1 MAGDRRLT
9 KAVPDA
15 ARRMAGFCRALRHA
29 GIPVTVGE
37 ELDASRAAL
46 TVRDGVAEDFRL
58 ACRVTLLKNP
68 DLARTFDAVFDSYWS
83 RDPTLQA
90 VLEDELNRPRPGM
103 TQTPRDAEIV
113 EGGGGLEGAELAA
126 SDVSRAIR
134 AVLYSYDA
142 PSRSRVLQGIDRPK
156 LLVMERRARHL
167 RRRIA
172 TLPGRRYRRSSRG
185 EVDFRQA
192 ARRSLRFAGE
202 WIDLPMRDRT
212 LRRTRL
218 LVVWDVSGSME
229 EHHEEH
235 FGLVYALQ
243 RVNRNTRV
251 FAFGTRLHEV
261 TAYIRAQPYRGA
273 LARMESLF
281 TSWGGGTRIGESL
294 AAVNEATS
302 SWVDR
307 HTVVVILSD
316 GWDVGN
322 LGLLRREMARLAR
335 RARFVVWLNPNAAVP
350 DFRPEVAGMKTA
362 LPYVDLLLS
371 TEVLSSP
378 GAFRRELGPSLT
390 PLP

>member
-1 MAGDRRLT
+1 MVSPA
-9 KAVPDA
+9 PDA

-29 GIPVTVGE
+29 GIPVTLGE
-37 ELDASRAAL
+37 EIDAAHAVLAL
-46 TVRDGVAEDFRL
+46 PQGAGEDFRL
-58 ACRVTLLKNP
+58 ACRLALLKNP
-68 DLARTFDAVFDSYWS
+68 DLAPVFEAVFASYWS
-83 RDPTLQA
+83 RDPAIQA
-90 VLEDELNRPRPGM
+90 ILEDELNRPRPGM

-113 EGGGGLEGAELAA
+113 EGGGELEETKLGS
-126 SDVSRAIR
+126 SDISRAIR
-134 AVLYSYDA
+134 VVLYSADA
-142 PSRSRVLQGIDRPK
+142 PSRPRALHGIDRPK
-156 LLVMERRARHL
+156 LQEMERRARHL

-172 TLPGRRYRRSSRG
+172 TLPGRRYRRSPRG

-202 WIDLPMRDRT
+202 WVDLPLRDRT
-212 LRRTRL
+212 VRRTRL

-243 RVNRNTRV
+243 RVNRNARI

-261 TAYIRAQPYRGA
+261 TPHLRAQPYPAA

-294 AAVNEATS
+294 AALNDATG

-307 HTVVVILSD
+307 HTVVLILSD

-335 RARFVVWLNPNAAVP
+335 RARFIVWLNPNASQP
-350 DFRPEVAGMKTA
+350 DFRPDVAGMQTA
-362 LPYVDLLLS
+362 LPFVDLLLS
-371 TEVLSSP
+371 TEVLSNP
-378 GAFRRELGPSLT
+378 KAFRRELGPSLS

>member
-1 MAGDRRLT
+1 
-9 KAVPDA
+9 
-15 ARRMAGFCRALRHA
+15 MAGFCRALRHA
-29 GIPVTVGE
+29 GLPVTLGE
-37 ELDASRAAL
+37 EIDAARAVLAL
-46 TVRDGVAEDFRL
+46 PEAAGEDFRL
-58 ACRVTLLKNP
+58 ACRVALLKNP
-68 DLARTFDAVFDSYWS
+68 DLALVFEAVFASYWS
-83 RDPTLQA
+83 RDPAIQA

-103 TQTPRDAEIV
+103 TQTPLDAELV
-113 EGGGGLEGAELAA
+113 EGGGELEETKLGS

-134 AVLYSYDA
+134 VVLYSADA
-142 PSRSRVLQGIDRPK
+142 PSRPRALHGIDRPK
-156 LLVMERRARHL
+156 LQEMERRARHL

-172 TLPGRRYRRSSRG
+172 TLPGRRYRRSPRG

-202 WIDLPMRDRT
+202 WVDLPLRDRT
-212 LRRTRL
+212 VRRTRL

-243 RVNRNTRV
+243 RVNRNARI

-261 TAYIRAQPYRGA
+261 TPHLRAQPYPGA

-294 AAVNEATS
+294 AALNDATG

-307 HTVVVILSD
+307 HTVVLILSD

-335 RARFVVWLNPNAAVP
+335 RARFIVWLSPNASQP
-350 DFRPEVAGMKTA
+350 DFRPEVAGMQTV
-362 LPYVDLLLS
+362 LPFVDLLLS

-378 GAFRRELGPSLT
+378 KAFRRELGPSLS

>member
-1 MAGDRRLT
+1 
-9 KAVPDA
+9 
-15 ARRMAGFCRALRHA
+15 MAGFCRALRHA

-37 ELDASRAAL
+37 EIDASRAVL
-46 TVRDGVAEDFRL
+46 YVTKGTAEDFRL
-58 ACRVTLLKNP
+58 GCRTTLLKNP
-68 DLARTFDAVFDSYWS
+68 DLAATFDSVFEAYWS
-83 RDPTLQA
+83 RDPALQA
-90 VLEDELNRPRPGM
+90 ILEDELDRPRPGM
-103 TQTPRDAEIV
+103 TQAPRDAEMV
-113 EGGGGLEGAELAA
+113 EGGGELEGASLAA
-126 SDVSRAIR
+126 SDVSRAVR
-134 AVLYSYDA
+134 AVLYSSDA
-142 PSRSRVLQGIDRPK
+142 PSRPRVLQGMDRPK
-156 LLVMERRARHL
+156 LQEMERRARHL

-172 TLPGRRYRRSSRG
+172 TLPGRRYKRSSRG
-185 EVDFRQA
+185 EVDFRRA

-202 WIDLPMRDRT
+202 WLDLPMRERT

-229 EHHEEH
+229 EHHDEH

-243 RVNRNTRV
+243 RVNRNARV
-251 FAFGTRLHEV
+251 FAFGTKLHEV
-261 TAYIRAQPYRGA
+261 TAFLRAQPYRGA

-294 AAVNEATS
+294 AAVNDAAG

-307 HTVVVILSD
+307 HTVVMILSD

-335 RARFVVWLNPNAAVP
+335 RARFVLWLNPNAASP
-350 DFRPEVAGMKTA
+350 DFRPEVAGMQTA

-378 GAFRRELGPSLT
+378 RAFRRELGPSLS
-390 PLP
+390 PLR